1 MELPLSHHIG
11 ETDYGEKSHLVRS
24 NAGMHLLTKPSR
36 ELYIYIYI
44 LLGFEENPGVI
55 VLAHMLS
62 LNYLIKLF

>member
-24 NAGMHLLTKPSR
+24 NGGMHLLTKPSR

-44 LLGFEENPGVI
+44 STYVI
-55 VLAHMLS
+55 
-62 LNYLIKLF
+62 IELFNKIILTL